1 MQRHDDV
8 ADRTFAGGEV
18 NKDVAA
24 AGLGD
29 GVENVRGGGGAR
41 HGDDYI
47 PIREY
52 VKLWRNFSE
61 IPPMLMRTYTTGRAD
76 YREASR

>member
-8 ADRTFAGGEV
+8 ADRTFAGCEV

-29 GVENVRGGGGAR
+29 GVENVGGGGCAR

-52 VKLWRNFSE
+52 VKL
-61 IPPMLMRTYTTGRAD
+61 
-76 YREASR
+76 